1 MEARLS
7 HTVFHTT
14 LAARSIELKV
24 HNSRRLDGLWCWWQD
39 FVVVTIA
46 SFAWL
51 DGEFYFYE
59 RFQTIVIEDAV
70 HSWVESL
77 KADSLVLA
85 VVLNVGELCVLRE
98 ARVEDEGV
106 MRSGWCETA
115 VGFEDKDL
123 SLFQLH
129 HPHVMAQ
136 SFGERDRVV
145 GGVGYYEQRT

>member
-1 MEARLS
+1 M
-7 HTVFHTT
+7 
-14 LAARSIELKV
+14 
-24 HNSRRLDGLWCWWQD
+24 WCWWQD
-39 FVVVTIA
+39 FVVVVIA

-70 HSWVESL
+70 YSWVESL

-106 MRSGWCETA
+106 MRFGWRET
-115 VGFEDKDL
+115 
-123 SLFQLH
+123 
-129 HPHVMAQ
+129 
-136 SFGERDRVV
+136 SFNSI
-145 GGVGYYEQRT
+145 TLM